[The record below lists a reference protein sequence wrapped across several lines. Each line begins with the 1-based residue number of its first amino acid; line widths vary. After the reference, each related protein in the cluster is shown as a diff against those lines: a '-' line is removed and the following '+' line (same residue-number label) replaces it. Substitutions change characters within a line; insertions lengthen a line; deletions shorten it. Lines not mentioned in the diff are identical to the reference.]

1 MEITLEQL
9 LAARDRRAARQLT
22 LTKAWPDRT
31 LVCLTVVLPGPV
43 KRDARSL
50 RVAAAAVT
58 AVRARLAPTHEE
70 LYDLPTGYEAYF
82 LIDAPLLDVK
92 RTCCTIENTHP
103 YGRLMDL
110 DVLEPVWEAPQL
122 ADLPADQLASQTSGG
137 EVRAA
142 LSSVAVAPVSR
153 ERVGEPPRRCLLC
166 GRPARECM
174 RARSHTPAEI
184 SAAIDRLLGL

>member
-1 MEITLEQL
+1 MQITLDQL
-9 LAARDRRAARQLT
+9 LAARDRRAARQLA

-50 RVAAAAVT
+50 KVAAAAVA
-58 AVRARLAPTHEE
+58 AVREVLQPVYKE
-70 LYDLPTGYEAYF
+70 LYDLETGYEGYF

-92 RTCCTIENTHP
+92 KACCEIENTHP

-110 DVLEPVWEAPQL
+110 DVLEPVDE
-122 ADLPADQLASQTSGG
+122 T
-137 EVRAA
+137 VI
-142 LSSVAVAPVSR
+142 PVSR
-153 ERVGEPPRRCLLC
+153 DRVGEEPRPCLLC

-174 RARSHTPAEI
+174 RAHTHSYDEVL
-184 SAAIDRLLGL
+184 AAIDQILDLGEKS